1 MREWVKPMEQ
11 DKKPQK
17 GERQNEQKQTVK
29 KSNKVGEQK
38 IKQGEEAHQ
47 TLIEP
52 NVTQTPNLT
61 QPKTSPMRPPHP
73 CPICGQRAQQNAYP
87 FCSTRCR
94 AIDLNRWLSGA
105 YILPPPPQISDEEE

>member
-1 MREWVKPMEQ
+1 MHEQEKPMEQ
-11 DKKPQK
+11 DKKLQK
-17 GERQNEQKQTVK
+17 VGRLDETKQTVK
-29 KSNKVGEQK
+29 KISKVREQK
-38 IKQGEEAHQ
+38 IKQEEALQ
-47 TLIEP
+47 TLTEP
-52 NVTQTPNLT
+52 DLAPE
-61 QPKTSPMRPPHP
+61 TSLMRPPRP

>member
-1 MREWVKPMEQ
+1 MKQ

-17 GERQNEQKQTVK
+17 IEQLNEKKQTVK
-29 KSNKVGEQK
+29 KISKVPEQK
-38 IKQGEEAHQ
+38 IKPEEKVHQ

-52 NVTQTPNLT
+52 DLT
-61 QPKTSPMRPPHP
+61 QAEASSMRPPHP

>member
-1 MREWVKPMEQ
+1 MEQ
-11 DKKPQK
+11 DKKLQK
-17 GERQNEQKQTVK
+17 GERLNEKKQTVK
-29 KSNKVGEQK
+29 KINKVCEQK
-38 IKQGEEAHQ
+38 IKQEEKALQ
-47 TLIEP
+47 TLTE
-52 NVTQTPNLT
+52 PNLT
-61 QPKTSPMRPPHP
+61 PETSPMRPPHP